1 MNYLDSKLILYL
13 VVIFFIVFIFIK
25 LKTALAIRN
34 LNNKI
39 GVRFYYKFLGNMQWL
54 KEQILM
60 GKYLEMKYLTIS
72 PFESYNYLLYEYC
85 VEKDGMSQTDLVETK
100 LMG

>member
-1 MNYLDSKLILYL
+1 MRKKVL
-13 VVIFFIVFIFIK
+13 
-25 LKTALAIRN
+25 
-34 LNNKI
+34 LN
-39 GVRFYYKFLGNMQWL
+39 
-54 KEQILM
+54 
-60 GKYLEMKYLTIS
+60 LEMKYLTIS